1 MNFYRFNGIGEDAQ
15 GQNSQN
21 NKACGANG
29 AYCDDAMSAYAR
41 FQGKSEQELMG
52 ELTSLVSRMKADGS
66 FDVESLDKLYDTASP
81 MLNDQQKTRMR
92 AIIDMLKG

>member
-1 MNFYRFNGIGEDAQ
+1 MGEGQ
-15 GQNSQN
+15 GQNPQKDN
-21 NKACGANG
+21 GCGASGMN
-29 AYCDDAMSAYAR
+29 CDNAMGAYAR

-66 FDVESLDKLYDTASP
+66 FDVESLEKLYATASP

>member
-1 MNFYRFNGIGEDAQ
+1 MNFYRFNGMGEGQ
-15 GQNSQN
+15 GQNPQN
-21 NKACGANG
+21 DNGCGVSGMN
-29 AYCDDAMSAYAR
+29 CDDAMGAYAR

-66 FDVESLDKLYDTASP
+66 FDVESLEKLYATASP

>member
-1 MNFYRFNGIGEDAQ
+1 MNFYRFNGMGEGQ
-15 GQNSQN
+15 GQNPQN
-21 NKACGANG
+21 DNGCGASGMN
-29 AYCDDAMSAYAR
+29 CDDAMGAYAR

-52 ELTSLVSRMKADGS
+52 ELTLLVSRMKADGS
-66 FDVESLDKLYDTASP
+66 FDVDSLEKLYATASP